1 MKKIAFAL
9 ILSSALL
16 GCQKN
21 GPERSAEIFLNG
33 LYHMDFDAAESVATS
48 DTKGVLKMVSQ
59 LSSQMVSDSAKAY
72 QKKIKIHIQDS
83 KTNGDH
89 ATVTYTTTESDA
101 KQKLNLVKQGDE
113 WLVESSKLDQFDEM
127 STDNGIMPT
136 NGDAPAAND
145 STETDKK

>member
-1 MKKIAFAL
+1 
-9 ILSSALL
+9 
-16 GCQKN
+16 
-21 GPERSAEIFLNG
+21 
-33 LYHMDFDAAESVATS
+33 
-48 DTKGVLKMVSQ
+48 
-59 LSSQMVSDSAKAY
+59 MVSDSAKAY